1 MKSLEK
7 HREAQLVATENVIKL
22 KTCKSHVKNES
33 AKKQDARASCFWVTL
48 GAGLGQLTA
57 VLNQNV
63 VILGTFWGHF
73 LVIFGVIFWTTFW
86 SLFGPLLGA
95 ILGLMALV

>member
-1 MKSLEK
+1 ML
-7 HREAQLVATENVIKL
+7 LN
-22 KTCKSHVKNES
+22 

-48 GAGLGQLTA
+48 GAGGVPETDRGTVLGEA
-57 VLNQNV
+57 S
-63 VILGTFWGHF
+63 GHFWDHF